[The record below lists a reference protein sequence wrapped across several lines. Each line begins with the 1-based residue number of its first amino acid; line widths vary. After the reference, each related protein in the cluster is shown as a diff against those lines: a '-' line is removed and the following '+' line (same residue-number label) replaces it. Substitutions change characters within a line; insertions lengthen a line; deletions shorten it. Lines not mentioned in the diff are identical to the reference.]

1 MQAINE
7 LVDGGR
13 RIFFGGLGQV
23 RIQSG
28 SSGVG
33 MAEQAL
39 DMAQAQAA
47 FE

>member
-13 RIFFGGLGQV
+13 RVLFGGLGQV
-23 RIQSG
+23 CIQCSG
-28 SSGVG
+28 GGVG

-39 DMAQAQAA
+39 DMAQA
-47 FE
+47 